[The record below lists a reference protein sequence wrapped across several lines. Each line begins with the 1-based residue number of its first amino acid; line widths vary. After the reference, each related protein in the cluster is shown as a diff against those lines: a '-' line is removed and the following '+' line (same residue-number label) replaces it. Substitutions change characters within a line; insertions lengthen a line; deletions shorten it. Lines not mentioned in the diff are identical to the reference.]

1 MVQFV
6 PQVLR
11 DNTVRKEELKARALA
26 LKILGKIFQEK
37 QAQNGGTSRKKG
49 AAAIDDDGTSSES
62 SDDED
67 DPRRPLSYR
76 TPFLT
81 QGIGKLFR
89 CLCNPAFD
97 VDDDEIVYK
106 SK

>member
-1 MVQFV
+1 MF
-6 PQVLR
+6 LKLFR
-11 DNTVRKEELKARALA
+11 DFYE
-26 LKILGKIFQEK
+26 QEK

-81 QGIGKLFR
+81 QASRSNSSLSTQKRIHFISCTLKLARNFA
-89 CLCNPAFD
+89 P
-97 VDDDEIVYK
+97 
-106 SK
+106 